1 MTIKVRLTDNS
12 DIANAF
18 NNYFASVAVPSNGN
32 TPDFPKLDIPTLDH
46 IDISESDVLATIRK
60 LKNNLSAGPDGLLPL
75 FCKQVMYSIALP
87 LTIAYKQLLS
97 VAHVPDEWK
106 RAIITPVHK
115 KGPTNL
121 LTNYRPISI
130 NCVSSRILE
139 RTVVSKIYNHLNNF
153 HFADQHGFVCG
164 HSTCTNLLEC
174 LICRI
179 TIRHIIIYID
189 FSKAYDF
196 VPHCMHICGTLLTWI
211 INLFSGRTF
220 TTKINNLLSAVAS
233 LLSGVIQGSVI
244 GPLMFLVYINDL
256 VTLLAQ

>member
-1 MTIKVRLTDNS
+1 M
-12 DIANAF
+12 A
-18 NNYFASVAVPSNGN
+18 YYHCSVNRS
-32 TPDFPKLDIPTLDH
+32 L
-46 IDISESDVLATIRK
+46 
-60 LKNNLSAGPDGLLPL
+60 
-75 FCKQVMYSIALP
+75 YSIALP

-121 LTNYRPISI
+121 FTNYHPISI
-130 NCVSSRILE
+130 TCVLLKILE
-139 RTVVSKIYNHLNNF
+139 RIVLSKIYNQLVNNNF

-174 LICRI
+174 LNDV
-179 TIRHIIIYID
+179 TLNFHDNYQTIIIYID

-196 VPHCMHICGTLLTWI
+196 VPHDKLFVKLHAHGICDTLLTWI

-244 GPLMFLVYINDL
+244 GPLNVFWFI
-256 VTLLAQ
+256 